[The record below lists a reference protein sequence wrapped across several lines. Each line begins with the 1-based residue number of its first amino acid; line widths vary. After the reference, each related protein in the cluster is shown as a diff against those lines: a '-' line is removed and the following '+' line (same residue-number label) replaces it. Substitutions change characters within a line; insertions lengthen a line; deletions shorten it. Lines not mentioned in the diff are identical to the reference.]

1 MAAKKLLALDIGTRR
16 IGTAIADPDTRLP
29 QPLVTIDV
37 SEDVMGKIKAI
48 IAENDINTLVC
59 GVPRGMEGQDTQ
71 QTRYTL
77 DFIDRLKE
85 NVETPVYVQ
94 DEAGTSYKAEAELN
108 SRGKP
113 YAKADI
119 DKLAA
124 VYILEDFL
132 QNHKEN
138 E

>member
-1 MAAKKLLALDIGTRR
+1 MVAKKLLALDIGSRR
-16 IGTAIADPDTRLP
+16 IGVAIADSDTKMA
-29 QPLVTIDV
+29 QPLVTLDV
-37 SEDVMGKIKAI
+37 TPGIMRGLSKL
-48 IAENDINTLVC
+48 IAENNTDCLVC
-59 GVPRGMEGQDTQ
+59 GLPRGIEGQDTE

-85 NVETPVYVQ
+85 NVKIPVYTQ
-94 DEAGTSYKAEAELN
+94 DEAVTSYKAEQELI

-113 YAKADI
+113 YQKSDI

-132 QNHKEN
+132 QSHKEN
-138 E
+138 W